1 VAMFLHDRSGRK
13 TVSEFAQMTITPVS
27 SSGKTFGAAISPDG
41 KWLAYISDEQG
52 PPGIWVRQLG
62 TGSTAQV
69 VAQSTGNFRG
79 LTFSPDGNYLYFVKG
94 EPGTGLSK
102 LYQVPSLGGTPRE
115 LIVDVDSPVSF
126 SPDGKQVVYVR
137 QSSTAGTSSLL
148 TASADGSE
156 EHALAVLHQPTAFS
170 NEGPAWSPDGK
181 RIAVAKSMGAG
192 FQLYAVETV
201 ATDNGAETRIG
212 SRDWGYTRRITW
224 MPDGSAVIFGSPVA
238 KPSLNSQLWEL
249 SYPGGE
255 ARRIT
260 NDLNFYTG
268 ASITADGATLATVQL
283 TFTGNL
289 WTAGLGSASSFSPPK
304 QITSGISRADG
315 VFGITWPSANQILYS
330 FYASGAT
337 KFATAAADGGNA
349 HDLPVNVGNPLFP
362 SACGDGQHV
371 VFSMNRT
378 EAGIS
383 IWRGDA
389 NAGDVKQL
397 TNGTADVWPSC
408 SPNGKTFVYVDVS
421 GDSAKLLKAGI
432 DGGTAVRVG
441 KEGFQF
447 PAISPDN
454 GLVAVAY
461 HPDLSKPAKLAIVA
475 LDSGEIRNIY
485 DVPAETNFG
494 GEGGSSLAWTKDGR
508 SVLFIVNKGSAASL
522 WAQPVG
528 AAGSTAVAPKQ
539 IMNLASDFVWA
550 YALSPDGKQIVYS
563 RGVPATDVVLISH
576 FH

>member
-27 SSGKTFGAAISPDG
+27 SSGKTFGATISPDG

-52 PPGIWVRQLG
+52 PPAIWVRQLG

-69 VAQSTGNFRG
+69 VAPSTGNFRG

-126 SPDGKQVVYVR
+126 SPDGKQVVFVR
-137 QSSTAGTSSLL
+137 QSSTAETSSLL
-148 TASADGSE
+148 TANADGSG

-181 RIAVAKSMGAG
+181 RIAVAKSLGAG
-192 FQLYAVETV
+192 FQLYEVETV
-201 ATDNGAETRIG
+201 ATDTGAETRIG

-283 TFTGNL
+283 TLTGNL

-315 VFGITWPSANQILYS
+315 VFGVTWPSANQILYS

-337 KFATAAADGGNA
+337 KFASVAADGSGA
-349 HDLPVNVGNPLFP
+349 HDLPVNAGNPMSP
-362 SACGDGQHV
+362 SACGDGRHI
-371 VFSMNRT
+371 VFSVNRPQ
-378 EAGIS
+378 AGIS
-383 IWRGDA
+383 IWRGDV

-397 TNGTADVWPSC
+397 TNGPVDLWPNCSAD
-408 SPNGKTFVYVDVS
+408 GTIFVYVDIS
-421 GDSAKLLKAGI
+421 GDAAKLMK
-432 DGGTAVRVG
+432 GGVGGGGATRVG

-447 PAISPDN
+447 PVISPDN
-454 GLVAVAY
+454 QSVAVSY

-475 LDSGEIRNIY
+475 LDSGEIRNLY

-494 GEGGSSLAWTKDGR
+494 AEGGSSLAWTKDGR
-508 SVLFIVNKGSAASL
+508 SVLFIVNKGSAASM

-528 AAGSTAVAPKQ
+528 AAGSAAVAPKE
-539 IMNLASDFVWA
+539 IMNLASEFIWA